1 MPSKRRRSRRWNSW
15 IEATIKLTVLTPHGF
30 ASILRR
36 SMNIIRK
43 RVYPMYIDEDELHIK
58 LKEFD
63 EMPLKNNF
71 RLNKALVAVGI
82 NIGLTS
88 GSISIHVW
96 QWNGRRIV
104 LSNFRLSFNIH
115 AEIRSFRRF
124 GGSETGEKR
133 FVCIVS
139 RAVGHWFSFLRNQ
152 K

>member
-1 MPSKRRRSRRWNSW
+1 MKCLW
-15 IEATIKLTVLTPHGF
+15 
-30 ASILRR
+30 
-36 SMNIIRK
+36 
-43 RVYPMYIDEDELHIK
+43 
-58 LKEFD
+58 
-63 EMPLKNNF
+63 KNNF

-124 GGSETGEKR
+124 GGSETGGKKIR
-133 FVCIVS
+133 VHRVS
-139 RAVGHWFSFLRNQ
+139 CRRPLVFISSKSKIKFKTNRLSHRRQCFCNILTFYLDREGIDF
-152 K
+152 